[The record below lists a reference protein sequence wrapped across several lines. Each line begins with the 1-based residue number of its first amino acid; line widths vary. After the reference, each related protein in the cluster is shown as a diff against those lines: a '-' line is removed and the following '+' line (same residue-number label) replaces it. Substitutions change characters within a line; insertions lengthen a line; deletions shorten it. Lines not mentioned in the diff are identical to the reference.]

1 MATTPATIPVVSYGV
16 DNLLT
21 GFIVLNEE
29 ITETDIVHQ
38 ISDQKGAISA
48 EYPYDKRYDLTLTVQ
63 GSGSLPACGAVAFSY
78 ASAVWKV
85 EKISKPAVYNDT
97 VKYTITAYRY
107 TNFPSQT

>member
-48 EYPYDKRYDLTLTVQ
+48 EYPYDKRYDLTPHRARFWQFARLWR
-63 GSGSLPACGAVAFSY
+63 GRFFLCIRSLEG
-78 ASAVWKV
+78 
-85 EKISKPAVYNDT
+85 
-97 VKYTITAYRY
+97 
-107 TNFPSQT
+107 